1 MSTGVRA
8 TVSPMVDTASAD
20 LAAFHAHGGKLILFM
35 GWDDP
40 VGAALDIVDYFEKI
54 AQREDFA
61 RLYMVPGMWHCAEG
75 AGATNFSTATRD
87 SVPPVSDA
95 RHDMAIVLE
104 NWVEK
109 KQPPQE
115 IIATKFAGPDARH
128 GKGAVLFQRPLCLWP
143 KVANYKG
150 GPTEKAESFQCE

>member
-1 MSTGVRA
+1 
-8 TVSPMVDTASAD
+8 
-20 LAAFHAHGGKLILFM
+20 M

-95 RHDMAIVLE
+95 KHDMAIVLE

-115 IIATKFAGPDARH
+115 IIATKFEGPDARH